1 MKPTNPIFFMNRP
14 STGRHPLLP
23 IFLLSAAGFTVLT
36 TEFVI
41 VGLLPAMARDL
52 RVSIPTAGL
61 LVTLFAFT
69 VAAVGPPLTAF
80 LSRFGRK
87 RLFVSTL
94 LLFSFSNLLAALAP
108 NFGVMAFARFVPAL
122 MLPVFWSLASETA
135 VEITGPERAG
145 KAISMVSFGIVAATI
160 FGIPIGTLISDAFG
174 WRTAFACLAFLAFA
188 KAALLFFVLPQIQG
202 QKEPA
207 PVMAQMGILRDP
219 IIAGHV
225 MLSLLVFAG
234 MFTSYTYLADIL
246 ESIAG
251 FDGATVGWI
260 LMGFGGMGL
269 LGNWI
274 GGRLVDRSALGASI
288 AFSFPMALAMIAVVP
303 LAGAPLWL
311 AAVLAVWGA
320 AQAALFTISHVRVMK
335 SASANP
341 ALGASL
347 NISGANLGIGLGAMI
362 GGRVID
368 HFGLAAIG
376 WAGAGVIGAGI
387 ALSVALMLSRGPKAC
402 PAEGVTEA

>member
-1 MKPTNPIFFMNRP
+1 MPLRGDFPRLERPDPAGPPGSTSLRWTSAGAAAGSPRGLMKPTNPIFFMNRP

-122 MLPVFWSLASETA
+122 ML
-135 VEITGPERAG
+135 
-145 KAISMVSFGIVAATI
+145 
-160 FGIPIGTLISDAFG
+160 
-174 WRTAFACLAFLAFA
+174 
-188 KAALLFFVLPQIQG
+188 
-202 QKEPA
+202 
-207 PVMAQMGILRDP
+207 
-219 IIAGHV
+219 
-225 MLSLLVFAG
+225 
-234 MFTSYTYLADIL
+234 
-246 ESIAG
+246 
-251 FDGATVGWI
+251 
-260 LMGFGGMGL
+260 
-269 LGNWI
+269 
-274 GGRLVDRSALGASI
+274 
-288 AFSFPMALAMIAVVP
+288 
-303 LAGAPLWL
+303 
-311 AAVLAVWGA
+311 
-320 AQAALFTISHVRVMK
+320 
-335 SASANP
+335 
-341 ALGASL
+341 
-347 NISGANLGIGLGAMI
+347 
-362 GGRVID
+362 
-368 HFGLAAIG
+368 
-376 WAGAGVIGAGI
+376 
-387 ALSVALMLSRGPKAC
+387 SRGPKAC